1 MAAGSGK
8 SLWECALY
16 SWHLSSA
23 AWFFSSW
30 CSITHQWADPRTSLG
45 LLLHQHPH
53 TRCTQRV
60 GGGGTGEGKDN
71 WYGLEP
77 ACYRVAGVLKL
88 RKVLD
93 PEPSVSPCKYRLQTS
108 IGRFLYF
115 RRMVKFNSWFFLKR
129 KDYSTPIETI
139 QILLSNVRCVII
151 KPTFDAVQEIE
162 ALYKYTISI
171 QWPKFFRQSNF
182 WHMRFF

>member
-1 MAAGSGK
+1 MANPCGNVPSIPGICLPPPDFFHHDVPSLISELTHAHHWGS
-8 SLWECALY
+8 
-16 SWHLSSA
+16 
-23 AWFFSSW
+23 FFTN
-30 CSITHQWADPRTSLG
+30 THILDAHREL
-45 LLLHQHPH
+45 
-53 TRCTQRV
+53 